1 MTKPNRKKT
10 SNMKHQRLAL
20 CAIALTLLG
29 CGEKQKQSAWAQA
42 VNAERR
48 YDAAQLQRGATLY
61 QEHCATCHGDKGQG
75 KILPWNVR
83 QADGFYP
90 PPPLDDSAHAWHHP
104 TELLARVVRDGS
116 PPGQGKMPA
125 WKDKLSEA
133 EIVDVVAYVTSLWSD
148 EKYQLWF
155 VQIETPSRD
164 QGEAR

>member
-1 MTKPNRKKT
+1 MKT
-10 SNMKHQRLAL
+10 SRYLWIFLPPLLA
-20 CAIALTLLG
+20 A
-29 CGEKQKQSAWAQA
+29 CGDAQKPHAFERNI
-42 VNAERR
+42 NAERR
-48 YDAAQLQRGATLY
+48 YDAAQLQRGAVLY
-61 QEHCATCHGDKGQG
+61 QRHCATCHGDQGQG

-125 WKDKLSEA
+125 WKGQLSEA
-133 EIVDVVAYVTSLWSD
+133 EIADVVVYVTSLWSD

-155 VQIETPSRD
+155 ARIEMPARE